1 MTEGTLSY
9 KGYSGSMQ
17 ISIEDN
23 CLYGRVLLIDDL
35 ITYEGQTEE
44 EVRVAF
50 QESVDHYLRTC
61 AERGLVANA
70 PPQRQEAPGG

>member
-1 MTEGTLSY
+1 MTEGTLNY
-9 KGYSGSMQ
+9 KGYTGSMQ
-17 ISIEDN
+17 VSIEDN

-44 EVRVAF
+44 EVLTAF

-61 AERGLVANA
+61 AEQGLSANV
-70 PPQRQEAPGG
+70 PPKRQEALGG